1 MQVISRAAAILR
13 ALKDS
18 GTELSLGRIAKRTGL
33 PRSTVQRIA
42 GALAEERLV
51 AVDPERGG
59 LRLGPELESLAEAA
73 RASIV
78 ERCRGPMNDLAKETG
93 ETVDL
98 SVMNGSAMV
107 FLDQVPGVH
116 RLRAVSAVGAAF
128 PLTTTAN
135 GRACLAMLGDDQARA
150 LAEDEWKRRKFAGD
164 MSAFAATLAEVRR
177 TGLAYDLDEHTEG
190 ISAGGFAFRCAKG
203 DIHAI
208 SVPVPTARF
217 VERRHA
223 IEAAVRKTAKRIA
236 ELLPFPELHS
246 RADPS
251 L

>member
-18 GTELSLGRIAKRTGL
+18 ETELSLGRIAKRTDL

-42 GALAEERLV
+42 GALAKERLV

-73 RASIV
+73 RTSIV
-78 ERCRGPMNDLAKETG
+78 ERCRTPMNDLAKETG

-98 SVMNGSAMV
+98 SVMNGSSMV
-107 FLDQVPGVH
+107 FLDQVSGVH

-135 GRACLAMLGDDQARA
+135 GRACLAMLGDERARA
-150 LAEDEWKRRKFAGD
+150 LAEDEWEHRNYAGD
-164 MSAFAATLAEVRR
+164 MSEFAAMIAAVRR

-190 ISAGGFAFRCAKG
+190 ISAVGFAFRCAKG

-208 SVPVPTARF
+208 SVPVPSARF
-217 VERRHA
+217 IEKRNA
-223 IEAAVRKTAKRIA
+223 IENAVRSAAANI
-236 ELLPFPELHS
+236 S
-246 RADPS
+246 RLMP
-251 L
+251 

>member
-1 MQVISRAAAILR
+1 MQVISRAVAILR

-18 GTELSLGRIAKRTGL
+18 ETELSLGRIAKRTGL

-59 LRLGPELESLAEAA
+59 LRLGPGLESLAEAA

-98 SVMNGSAMV
+98 SVMSGSAMV
-107 FLDQVPGVH
+107 FLNQVPGVH

-135 GRACLAMLGDDQARA
+135 GRACLAMLDDDRARA
-150 LAEDEWKRRKFAGD
+150 LAEDEWERRDFAGD
-164 MSAFAATLAEVRR
+164 MPEFAAMLAEVRR
-177 TGLAYDLDEHTEG
+177 TGLAYDLDDHTEG
-190 ISAGGFAFRCAKG
+190 ISAVGFAFRCAKG
-203 DIHAI
+203 DVHAI

-217 VERRHA
+217 VAKRDA
-223 IEAAVRKTAKRIA
+223 IETAARGAAASV
-236 ELLPFPELHS
+236 S
-246 RADPS
+246 RLMP
-251 L
+251 

>member
-18 GTELSLGRIAKRTGL
+18 ETELSLGRIAKRTGL

-59 LRLGPELESLAEAA
+59 LRLGPGLESLAEAA

-98 SVMNGSAMV
+98 SVMSGSAMV
-107 FLDQVPGVH
+107 FQPGS
-116 RLRAVSAVGAAF
+116 RSPPPEGGFGGGSRVSAHDHGERPRLPCHARRR
-128 PLTTTAN
+128 P
-135 GRACLAMLGDDQARA
+135 GKSACRG
-150 LAEDEWKRRKFAGD
+150 
-164 MSAFAATLAEVRR
+164 
-177 TGLAYDLDEHTEG
+177 
-190 ISAGGFAFRCAKG
+190 
-203 DIHAI
+203 
-208 SVPVPTARF
+208 
-217 VERRHA
+217 
-223 IEAAVRKTAKRIA
+223 
-236 ELLPFPELHS
+236 
-246 RADPS
+246 
-251 L
+251 